1 MAFNT
6 SHVKVNL
13 TNNIIKQHDPVSFNT
28 SHVKVNQDEQGEK
41 EQRCMFQYI
50 PC

>member
-1 MAFNT
+1 MTQGERGFNT

-28 SHVKVNQDEQGEK
+28 SHVKVNHRRIE
-41 EQRCMFQYI
+41 
-50 PC
+50 